1 MAFGIRLRNILMVL
15 QLQWISVQWEILWDK
30 VMITLRI
37 RIKDLV

>member
-15 QLQWISVQWEILWDK
+15 QQQWISVQWAILWDK